1 MSWNAFEDP
10 LKWRL
15 SVQRGYSAARRHA
28 NELLKTTMNERA
40 DAHNAQVRDPQ
51 IKAGDQVWL
60 YINRVKPGYARKLT
74 HLWHGPFRVAEMVE
88 DAVARLET
96 RGTDYSFFPLV
107 HVGRLKL
114 KRTFPER
121 PSLEIANTDSRFDFD
136 EALLPEDS
144 WAPNESSGL
153 FEIEEI
159 VGHRELKRKRQGR
172 RRVEYQ
178 VRWKGYD
185 ELSWIAYDYFRRR
198 RSANR
203 YATMQIKG
211 GEESDQE

>member
-1 MSWNAFEDP
+1 
-10 LKWRL
+10 
-15 SVQRGYSAARRHA
+15 
-28 NELLKTTMNERA
+28 MNERA
-40 DAHNAQVRDPQ
+40 DVHNAQIRDPQ

-60 YINRVKPGYARKLT
+60 YINRVRPGYARKLA

-88 DAVARLET
+88 HAVARLET

-121 PSLEIANTDSRFDFD
+121 PSAEIMDTNARFDFD
-136 EALLPEDS
+136 ESLLPEDS
-144 WAPNESSGL
+144 WAQDESQGL
-153 FEIEEI
+153 FEIVKI
-159 VGHRELKRKRQGR
+159 VDHRTLKKTRQGR

-185 ELSWIAYDYFRRR
+185 ELSWVAEDAMNCGGLLYDYFRRR
-198 RSANR
+198 RSASC
-203 YATMQIKG
+203 YAAMQIEG
-211 GEESDQE
+211 GEGPDQE